1 MKALKSRAKL
11 ADFLSENRVNT
22 LTDKGIFMAR
32 DHVEIWK
39 DCLAMIK
46 DNTTE
51 LSFKTWF
58 EPIVPV
64 SLEGDMLTLDVPTP
78 FFPEFIESH
87 FYDLLKAAVKR
98 YVGQGGK
105 VNYRVRMDSSDP
117 TYTITVPSSNR
128 SVPKNPIGR
137 PAPESLTQNPINP
150 FVIPGLKKL
159 QIESQLN
166 ENYTFENFIEG
177 DCNRVARQGGMAVAQ
192 KPGGTSFNPLLIYS
206 GSGLGKTHL
215 CHAIG
220 LEVKRLHPEKT
231 VLYVQ
236 AEQLYNQYSTAAKNN
251 NRIDFVHFYQMID
264 VLIIDDIQ
272 FLAGKTGTQ
281 EVFFQIFNYLHQNN
295 KQIVITSDKFP
306 TEMQNIES
314 RLLSRFMWGLYAD
327 LQMPD
332 VATRTAII
340 RNKLFSNGITL
351 SEDVVQY
358 LANNLRT
365 NVRELEGVMISL
377 MAQSSINK
385 KAITI
390 EMTQQ
395 IIERF
400 MRNTVKEVSV
410 EYIINIV
417 CGYFNISTEQ
427 LSLKTRKH
435 QIVEARQIAMY
446 LSKKYSNASLAS
458 IGEQCGKKD
467 HATVHHACKTVGD
480 RLETDKQFKA
490 MLAEIE
496 KKIVL

>member
-1 MKALKSRAKL
+1 MT
-11 ADFLSENRVNT
+11 NN
-22 LTDKGIFMAR
+22 
-32 DHVEIWK
+32 HVEIWNK
-39 DCLAMIK
+39 CLSVIK
-46 DNTTE
+46 DNVTE
-51 LSFKTWF
+51 QGYKTWF
-58 EPIVPV
+58 ERIIPLSLVDNTLTIQVPSYFFV
-64 SLEGDMLTLDVPTP
+64 EYLE
-78 FFPEFIESH
+78 EHYI
-87 FYDLLKAAVKR
+87 DLLKMVIKR
-98 YVGQGGK
+98 FVGEKGK
-105 VNYRVRMDSSDP
+105 LDYKVVVDSSNS
-117 TYTITVPSSNR
+117 TGTVTVPSANR
-128 SVPKNPIGR
+128 NFPKNPIGQ
-137 PAPESLTQNPINP
+137 PAPQRLSDGPINP

-159 QIESQLN
+159 QIDSQLN
-166 ENYTFENFIEG
+166 ENYTFDNFIEG
-177 DCNRVARQGGMAVAQ
+177 ECNRVARQGGLAVAQ

-281 EVFFQIFNYLHQNN
+281 EVFFQIFNYMHQNN

-340 RNKLFSNGITL
+340 RNKLFTNSITL
-351 SEDVVQY
+351 SEEVVQY

-365 NVRELEGVMISL
+365 SIRELEGVMISL

-385 KAITI
+385 KNITI

-427 LSLKTRKH
+427 LALKTRKH
-435 QIVEARQIAMY
+435 QIVEARQIAMF

-458 IGEQCGKKD
+458 IGQQCGKKD
-467 HATVHHACKTVGD
+467 HATVHHACKTVSD
-480 RLETDKQFKA
+480 RLETDRQFKA